1 MHTPVLLNEVLHYLS
16 PQRGEKYIDATFGAG
31 GYSRAILQ
39 AADCHLLSL
48 DRDQEA
54 KFTADKFKQEFKERF
69 TFAHGEFCDID
80 ILASQNGFG
89 GPDGI
94 VFDIGVSSMQLDQ
107 AERGFSFQH
116 DGPLDM
122 RMDRTSTLSAE
133 HVVNSYSEKQLADII
148 FNYGDERK
156 SFAIAK
162 AIVAERAKNRI
173 TTTGKLAQLIRS
185 VVGRYKDTID
195 PATRTFQ
202 ALRMEVN
209 DELRQLEQGLIKAT
223 ELLKIGGKLVVV
235 TFHSGEDRIVKAFFN
250 KLCGKL
256 PHINRH
262 MPFID
267 TNSPVISFE
276 SLHKGAILATDEEV
290 ERNPRSRS
298 AKLRAITRIK

>member
-1 MHTPVLLNEVLHYLS
+1 MHVPVLLSEVLRYLS
-16 PQRGEKYIDATFGAG
+16 PKAGGQYIDATFGAG
-31 GYSRAILQ
+31 GYSRAILH
-39 AADCHLLSL
+39 AADCQLLGL
-48 DRDQEA
+48 DRDREAGPVAQE
-54 KFTADKFKQEFKERF
+54 FKQEFGERF
-69 TFAHGEFCDID
+69 TFAHGEFCDLD
-80 ILASQNGFG
+80 ELAAQNGFSQ
-89 GPDGI
+89 PDGI

-122 RMDRTSTLSAE
+122 RMDRGNMLTAE
-133 HVVNSYSEKQLADII
+133 DIVNSYPEKQLADVI

-156 SFAIAK
+156 SFQIAK
-162 AIVAERAKNRI
+162 AIVTERAKTRI
-173 TTTGKLAQLIRS
+173 TTTGRLANIIRS
-185 VVGRYKDTID
+185 VVCRYKDTID

-209 DELRQLEQGLIKAT
+209 DELKQLEQGLMKAT
-223 ELLKIGGKLVVV
+223 DVIAVGGKIVVV
-235 TFHSGEDRIVKAFFN
+235 TFHSGEDRIVKTFFN

-262 MPFID
+262 MPYID
-267 TNSPVISFE
+267 ISSPEIIFE
-276 SLHKGAILATDEEV
+276 SLHKGVILATDEEV